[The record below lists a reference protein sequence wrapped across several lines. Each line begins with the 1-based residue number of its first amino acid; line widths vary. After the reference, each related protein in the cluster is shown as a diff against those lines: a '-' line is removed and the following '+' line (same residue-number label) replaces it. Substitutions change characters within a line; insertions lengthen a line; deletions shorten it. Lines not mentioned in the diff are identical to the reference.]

1 MDIDDTR
8 GQFRFLIRDR
18 DAKFTAAFDAVSSPA
33 SPHSHPGRSPTA
45 PPPPHP
51 TVDDNVRRHD
61 RVGGLIHEYQHVA

>member
-33 SPHSHPGRSPTA
+33 SPHSHQA
-45 PPPPHP
+45 APPPHP

>member
-33 SPHSHPGRSPTA
+33 SHRTLTQAAPLRPLPHRTQPWTTTS
-45 PPPPHP
+45 
-51 TVDDNVRRHD
+51 DDTTGSAD
-61 RVGGLIHEYQHVA
+61 

>member
-33 SPHSHPGRSPTA
+33 SRTLTQA
-45 PPPPHP
+45 APPPHP

>member
-33 SPHSHPGRSPTA
+33 SPHSQPGRLPHRTQPWTTTSDDTTA
-45 PPPPHP
+45 SA
-51 TVDDNVRRHD
+51 D
-61 RVGGLIHEYQHVA
+61 